1 MFRYYLQRDAQYRN
15 CSLLAVSAINA
26 VYILAINHSKLDA
39 DVFWKR
45 IYVRRHEEATCS
57 TVSWGEAT
65 IQAPSRDMKGDKLVF
80 NYSFD
85 NRLYFVALKE
95 IDKEVEGQ
103 FHTKCEWIESYG
115 FELHKR
121 IAFCQQMKKS

>member
-15 CSLLAVSAINA
+15 CSLLAVSAINS

-85 NRLYFVALKE
+85 NRLYFVALK
-95 IDKEVEGQ
+95 
-103 FHTKCEWIESYG
+103 
-115 FELHKR
+115 
-121 IAFCQQMKKS
+121 